1 MAEQVELELSVLPG
15 ESGANPN
22 RVTCRRKIEVQGR
35 VAKSDSSD
43 KMYIYLY
50 IIKETRM
57 AATKVSVAE
66 ARQHFAR
73 LIKRAQQGKTIEITR
88 RGEPVAVLLSAT
100 EYSAIMGERSSFI
113 DAMRQVRERLG
124 VDELEIG
131 DAEFEGLRERSPGR
145 EISL

>member
-1 MAEQVELELSVLPG
+1 
-15 ESGANPN
+15 
-22 RVTCRRKIEVQGR
+22 
-35 VAKSDSSD
+35 
-43 KMYIYLY
+43 
-50 IIKETRM
+50 M

-100 EYSAIMGERSSFI
+100 KYSAITGEPSSFI
-113 DAMRQVRERLG
+113 DAMRQVRERLE

-131 DAEFEGLRERSPGR
+131 DEEFEGLREQSPGR

>member
-1 MAEQVELELSVLPG
+1 MQ
-15 ESGANPN
+15 
-22 RVTCRRKIEVQGR
+22 RKRAVQH
-35 VAKSDSSD
+35 V
-43 KMYIYLY
+43 
-50 IIKETRM
+50 
-57 AATKVSVAE
+57 
-66 ARQHFAR
+66 AR

-113 DAMRQVRERLG
+113 DAMKHVRERLG

-131 DAEFEGLRERSPGR
+131 DAEFEGLRGESPGR